1 MLAPATV
8 AEGALFYLLIPDEV
22 YEDCPQTTLIDLV
35 RPRLEPA
42 RFECLRYGVPGTG
55 EMENLAPLGTAAE
68 QGRLAGI
75 LLLQEAWQPPLKET
89 ELFLRELRQLAGER
103 TPLTIFLIGKPS
115 AQTVLTPVAPE
126 QLQIWRQKMQAL
138 GDPWLEVQPLVQP

>member
-8 AEGALFYLLIPDEV
+8 AEGALFCLLIPDEV
-22 YEDCPQTTLIDLV
+22 YEDCPQATLIDLV

-55 EMENLAPLGTAAE
+55 EAESLAPLGTAAE

-89 ELFLRELRQLAGER
+89 ELFLRELRQVTGER
-103 TPLTIFLIGKPS
+103 TPLTIFLVGKPS
-115 AQTVLTPVAPE
+115 AETVLTPVDPE
-126 QLQIWRQKMQAL
+126 QMRIWGQKLDAL
-138 GDPWLEVQPLVQP
+138 GDPCLEVLPLVQP